1 MPGIDEIF
9 QRLNFKQIV
18 KYLTAGNL
26 TAGKKDKVTAGVK
39 DPAGYDNEFHTEQ
52 DFLPPGHGE
61 HVADKGEPYVKVTSA
76 EVSTDRYYDDS
87 NKTNKWAKQFNLEEQ
102 PAHFNR
108 HLDRQGRN
116 FTDKL
121 LDQKGI
127 KFRE

>member
-1 MPGIDEIF
+1 MVD
-9 QRLNFKQIV
+9 
-18 KYLTAGNL
+18 
-26 TAGKKDKVTAGVK
+26 KKD
-39 DPAGYDNEFHTEQ
+39 PGYDNEFHTEQ

-61 HVADKGEPYVKVTSA
+61 HIADKGAPYVKVTSTT
-76 EVSTDRYYDDS
+76 STDHTDRYYDDS
-87 NKTNKWAKQFNLEEQ
+87 NKTNKWANQFNPDEQ